1 VLAAVLLSCLSCTKG
16 PRAPAYSAAEV
27 DQALQGVKSLQAR
40 CYASSPAARARRVT
54 TLDFSLQIAATGQV
68 QAIPTNASPEEP
80 ALIECLRHGLNE
92 VRFPARARDRLDLH
106 LELTAPQPG
115 ANAVGEVA
123 NHSPI
128 Y

>member
-1 VLAAVLLSCLSCTKG
+1 VLVAVLLSGLSCTKG
-16 PRAPAYSAAEV
+16 PRAPVYSAAEV

-40 CYASSPAARARRVT
+40 CYAGSAAARARRVA

-68 QAIPTNASPEEP
+68 QAIPTDAYPEEP

-106 LELTAPQPG
+106 LELAAPKPG
-115 ANAVGEVA
+115 ANAVREVA